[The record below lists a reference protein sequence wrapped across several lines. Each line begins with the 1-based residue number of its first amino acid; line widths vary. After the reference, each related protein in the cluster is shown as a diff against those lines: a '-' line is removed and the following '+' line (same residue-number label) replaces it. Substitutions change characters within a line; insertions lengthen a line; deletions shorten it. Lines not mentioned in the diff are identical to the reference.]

1 MPECFVAIVLLVI
14 GLTFLVKLLAGRYC
28 LTLEFDLLVK
38 QFTLPYVPQVGLLI
52 PLLSRLLSVLEF
64 FSSKTNRHL
73 NVALH
78 VILCH
83 LLCPHFI
90 HQNLLKL

>member
-1 MPECFVAIVLLVI
+1 MPECLATIVL
-14 GLTFLVKLLAGRYC
+14 TGRYC
-28 LTLEFDLLVK
+28 LSLEFDLLVK
-38 QFTLPYVPQVGLLI
+38 QLTYSYVPPVGLLI

-64 FSSKTNRHL
+64 FSLKTNRHL
-73 NVALH
+73 NEALH

>member
-1 MPECFVAIVLLVI
+1 MPECLVTIVLLVI
-14 GLTFLVKLLAGRYC
+14 GLTFFVKLLTGRYC
-28 LTLEFDLLVK
+28 LSLEFDLLVK
-38 QFTLPYVPQVGLLI
+38 QLTLPYVPPVGLLI
-52 PLLSRLLSVLEF
+52 PLLSRLSVLEL
-64 FSSKTNRHL
+64 FSLKTNRHL
-73 NVALH
+73 NEAIH

>member
-1 MPECFVAIVLLVI
+1 MPECLVTIVLLVI
-14 GLTFLVKLLAGRYC
+14 GLTFLVKLLAGRHC
-28 LTLEFDLLVK
+28 LSLEFNLLVK
-38 QFTLPYVPQVGLLI
+38 QLTLLYAPPVSLSI
-52 PLLSRLLSVLEF
+52 PLLSRLLSVLEL
-64 FSSKTNRHL
+64 FSLKTNRHL

-83 LLCPHFI
+83 LLCPHLI